1 MNNVLTRTTAQK
13 ATNTSTSQALG
24 PSGRGVIVEF
34 KIYQLDVQVAFPDG
48 CKGRPFIM
56 VATDLRT
63 GTVLSQ
69 SVHCSHVDERDSS
82 ELLDRT
88 RWALMKSGKH
98 ISDVLVDV
106 GPAFRNQTFAK
117 ACRRHAITVRVATP
131 FVMSRTD
138 RYVSSLTR
146 FLSDTG
152 NYHSP
157 DVCTLGDVVHTYADE
172 IYNL

>member
-1 MNNVLTRTTAQK
+1 MNNVLTRTTAQEN
-13 ATNTSTSQALG
+13 TNTSTSQARE

-34 KIYQLDVQVAFPDG
+34 KIYLLNVQVTFPDG
-48 CKGRPFIM
+48 SKGRPFIM
-56 VATDLRT
+56 VATNHRT
-63 GTVLSQ
+63 GKVLSQ
-69 SVHCSHVDERDSS
+69 SVHCSHVDARDSA

-106 GPAFRNQTFAK
+106 APAFRNQTFAK
-117 ACRRHAITVRVATP
+117 ACRRHEIIVRVATP
-131 FVMSRTD
+131 FAMSRTD
-138 RYVSSLTR
+138 RYVSSLSR
-146 FLSDTG
+146 FLSDAG
-152 NYHSP
+152 NHYSP